1 MYDSR
6 YGGICDYCE
15 GDRRLARGI
24 GCVGIRFAMGYRI
37 A

>member
-15 GDRRLARGI
+15 GDRRLAGSI
-24 GCVGIRFAMGYRI
+24 GGFVIR
-37 A
+37 